1 MEIQNMFLS
10 IIWLGGFL
18 VLCSGALWMLKVIWD
33 SFTAV
38 RGKTG
43 DKKVVESLIEEIND
57 IDVSVN
63 AFSDRTLDEA
73 RIKNN

>member
-1 MEIQNMFLS
+1 MLLIV
-10 IIWLGGFL
+10 IWFCGFL
-18 VLCSGALWMLKVIWD
+18 VLCTGALWMLKVILD

-63 AFSDRTLDEA
+63 AFSDKIPDEA
-73 RIKNN
+73 KD